1 MYKLIIK
8 VNNNVIEPPIIEP
21 VKWTTELKGAP
32 SELEFEVLSSG
43 ISIPR
48 GTEVQFWDNN
58 ERLFFG
64 YVFNSNN
71 GKDKIFKITAYDQ
84 LRYLKNKDIMKFE
97 NMTASEIIKKIA
109 NDTYLRCG
117 DIEDTNYKIASRVEN
132 GTTYFDMI
140 LNALDIT
147 LVNTGNLYILDD
159 DFGKIRLRNISKTKI
174 NLILDEESAENY
186 SYSASI
192 DNDTYNQIK
201 LIQDGGDNK
210 SRKIYIAKDSSNIQK
225 WGLLQM
231 LDSVSDK
238 ENGQV
243 KADALLK
250 LKNRET
256 KEFSLKKAFGDN
268 RIRAGARC
276 YVKVNTEDETIDSI
290 MLVEKAKHTYYKD
303 EHTMDVEFKS
313 GEYG

>member
-1 MYKLIIK
+1 
-8 VNNNVIEPPIIEP
+8 
-21 VKWTTELKGAP
+21 
-32 SELEFEVLSSG
+32 
-43 ISIPR
+43 
-48 GTEVQFWDNN
+48 
-58 ERLFFG
+58 
-64 YVFNSNN
+64 
-71 GKDKIFKITAYDQ
+71 
-84 LRYLKNKDIMKFE
+84 
-97 NMTASEIIKKIA
+97 
-109 NDTYLRCG
+109 
-117 DIEDTNYKIASRVEN
+117 
-132 GTTYFDMI
+132 MI

-186 SYSASI
+186 LYSASI

-201 LIQDGGDNK
+201 LIQDGGDDK

-276 YVKVNTEDETIDSI
+276 YVKVNAEDETIDSI